1 MKASNIFQN
10 KGVKSEGGKGPEIK
24 GIGSPLHK
32 RKGCGPQRLGSP
44 FKMGMKHHSPTKFN
58 AGLKKAAADG
68 KLDDNPKFKAAVEKS
83 PAKMDKKSPAKNKH
97 IAAHQ
102 KKKSPAKKYAS
113 DAQRKA
119 VHASK
124 ADGGKGA
131 PAKMYKK
138 SPAKKYKK
146 SPAKKYKKSS
156 PAKAH
161 CNKK

>member
-68 KLDDNPKFKAAVEKS
+68 KLDDNPKFKAAVEK
-83 PAKMDKKSPAKNKH
+83 
-97 IAAHQ
+97 
-102 KKKSPAKKYAS
+102 
-113 DAQRKA
+113 
-119 VHASK
+119 
-124 ADGGKGA
+124 A
-131 PAKMYKK
+131 PAKMKK
-138 SPAKKYKK
+138 SAMKMKKSAAKMKYKK
-146 SPAKKYKKSS
+146 
-156 PAKAH
+156 
-161 CNKK
+161 